1 MTLFEPAAE
10 AGAAPAPLATR
21 MRPRTLDEFVG
32 QEHLV
37 GPGTPLR
44 RAIEQDDLHSA
55 ILWGPAGCG
64 KSTIAHVI
72 AAYTQAHFEPFSA
85 VTAGVAHVRKA
96 IAAARTRRRASGQRT
111 ILFID
116 EIHRF
121 NKAQQDAFLPFVEDG
136 TIVLLGATTENPY
149 FEINSPLLSRS
160 TIYTLDP
167 LSPEQIGVIVDGTMA
182 DRERGLGELNVELT
196 PDAREF
202 LVTRSGGDARVALN
216 TVEAAAGLAHPDER
230 DRRTITLELAERG
243 MQQRHLDY
251 DKGGD
256 AHYDVISA
264 FIKSVRGSDPDAA
277 LYWLAR
283 MLLAGEDAR
292 FIARRLVI
300 LASEDIGN
308 ADPMGLTIAASA
320 AHAVEFV
327 GLPEAQLCLA
337 QATTYLAAA
346 PKSNASYLGLNRA
359 MEDVRRGP
367 AARVPLHLRSTAYP
381 AAAELGHGADY
392 QYAHD
397 FPGHF
402 AAQDYLPPGVKTQP
416 YYEPT
421 DLGYE
426 AKIKRH
432 MQALEQRRREV
443 AEESK
448 QDGDD

>member
-1 MTLFEPAAE
+1 MTLFESPAA
-10 AGAAPAPLATR
+10 ADAAPAPLATR

-37 GPGTPLR
+37 GPGMPLR
-44 RAIEQDDLHSA
+44 RAIEEDALQSA

-64 KSTIAHVI
+64 KSTLAHI
-72 AAYTQAHFEPFSA
+72 MAAHTNAHFDTFSA
-85 VTAGVAHVRKA
+85 VTSGVADVRKA
-96 IAAARTRRRASGQRT
+96 IAAARTRRRAEGRRT
-111 ILFID
+111 ILFVD

-121 NKAQQDAFLPFVEDG
+121 NKAQQDAFLPHVEDG

-160 TIYTLDP
+160 TIYRLEP
-167 LSPEQIGVIVDGTMA
+167 LTPEQVGLIVDAALA
-182 DRERGLGELNVELT
+182 DAERGLGGSHVELAAE
-196 PDAREF
+196 ARD
-202 LVTRSGGDARVALN
+202 LLITHSGGDARTALN
-216 TVEAAAGLAHPDER
+216 SLEAAAALATPD
-230 DRRTITLELAERG
+230 DQGRRTITLDLAERG

-283 MLLAGEDAR
+283 MLAAGEDAR

-308 ADPMGLTIAASA
+308 ADPMGLVIATGA
-320 AHAVEFV
+320 AHAVEYV

-337 QATTYLAAA
+337 QATTYLACA
-346 PKSNASYLGLNRA
+346 PKSNASYVALSRA
-359 MEDVRRGP
+359 QEDVRSGP
-367 AARVPLHLRSTAYP
+367 AARVPLHLRSTGYSG
-381 AAAELGHGADY
+381 AAQLGHGADY

-397 FPGHF
+397 HPGHF
-402 AAQDYLPPGVKTQP
+402 VAQDYLPPGVKTRR

-421 DLGYE
+421 ELGYE
-426 AKIKRH
+426 AKLKRY
-432 MQALEQRRREV
+432 LESLDERRRRAADEP
-443 AEESK
+443 
-448 QDGDD
+448 QPDGEG